1 VADENK
7 QESRASFIV
16 EALLML
22 DSATSERQEQFIL
35 NKEDMSSVMHSEAL
49 ETVYHMQHKRTSD
62 HLY

>member
-1 VADENK
+1 
-7 QESRASFIV
+7 
-16 EALLML
+16 ML